1 MRINQLQPLHPDRA
15 EHVLTYYSHNTYI
28 HTHSHTH
35 STQDAVQIQII
46 RVDTAWFILRFG
58 RQSIVFM
65 AKNRYLNILSMLY
78 CVITK
83 SYCSSSSASSL
94 LQMAA
99 CLLSLIRQYV
109 LSEHQQLQSF
119 MQMLDQFNQPLFKA
133 IVLHVYRLCGN
144 AVRRVFALCVM
155 LSVPVVQKRSFL
167 RGRIIRL
174 FLKYRLIYIAGSVIT
189 AQHQPMYCTTK
200 DINMMLITSV
210 TVAINR
216 TQLFLGRKRL

>member
-15 EHVLTYYSHNTYI
+15 EHALTHNSHNTYI
-28 HTHSHTH
+28 HTYSHTH

-99 CLLSLIRQYV
+99 CLVSLIRQSYPSISSNRV
-109 LSEHQQLQSF
+109 LCKCLINLISHCLKQLYCMCIDCVV
-119 MQMLDQFNQPLFKA
+119 MQ
-133 IVLHVYRLCGN
+133 
-144 AVRRVFALCVM
+144 
-155 LSVPVVQKRSFL
+155 
-167 RGRIIRL
+167 
-174 FLKYRLIYIAGSVIT
+174 
-189 AQHQPMYCTTK
+189 
-200 DINMMLITSV
+200 
-210 TVAINR
+210 
-216 TQLFLGRKRL
+216 